1 MSRGCQ
7 DGVKRMS
14 REWQMDVNRE
24 SKYVK
29 RVPRGSRE
37 GVKDSEFVKSL
48 GFLSRLKR
56 FNVLRG
62 FQKYVKSCERVS
74 RVVKRMSRGC
84 KEGVKS
90 CEEGHSVKSCGEGV
104 KSCEEGVKSCQG
116 CMRVTVSRRCQ
127 RVVKR
132 VLPIF
137 PLQVSEKC
145 WLTVLADSAG

>member
-1 MSRGCQ
+1 MRERVESAKLVPSTCQ
-7 DGVKRMS
+7 EGVKRVS

-29 RVPRGSRE
+29 RVPRRCQE

-74 RVVKRMSRGC
+74 RVVKRMSRGLC
-84 KEGVKS
+84 HLCLIKL
-90 CEEGHSVKSCGEGV
+90 
-104 KSCEEGVKSCQG
+104 
-116 CMRVTVSRRCQ
+116 R
-127 RVVKR
+127 
-132 VLPIF
+132 
-137 PLQVSEKC
+137 
-145 WLTVLADSAG
+145 

>member
-7 DGVKRMS
+7 ELSRECKAGSKHMSRGCQEPDKRVS

-29 RVPRGSRE
+29 RVPTRCQE

-62 FQKYVKSCERVS
+62 FQNI
-74 RVVKRMSRGC
+74 
-84 KEGVKS
+84 
-90 CEEGHSVKSCGEGV
+90 
-104 KSCEEGVKSCQG
+104 CQE
-116 CMRVTVSRRCQ
+116 
-127 RVVKR
+127 
-132 VLPIF
+132 L
-137 PLQVSEKC
+137 
-145 WLTVLADSAG
+145 